1 MGGDCSAEKRR
12 AVEDFGG
19 GGVGTRSR
27 RGRLEIDAAL
37 VDRRRRVDELLRRP
51 APGSGVDCLAS
62 DGKISVRR
70 TIVELAD
77 SEVAA
82 LRASGLRMGEFSII
96 SPDGRCGDGKRLR
109 CALEPAADSGV
120 VPLIGGSL
128 LLCPDLSPNGVDIC
142 LEL

>member
-12 AVEDFGG
+12 AVDDFGG

-37 VDRRRRVDELLRRP
+37 VDRRRRVDELLRRL

-62 DGKISVRR
+62 DGKIRVRR

-82 LRASGLRMGEFSII
+82 LRATGLRTGAFSMT
-96 SPDGRCGDGKRLR
+96 SPAGRCGDGKRLR
-109 CALEPAADSGV
+109 CALEPAADSGAG
-120 VPLIGGSL
+120 PLKGGSL
-128 LLCPDLSPNGVDIC
+128 LPCPDLSPKGADKC